1 MTFRRRG
8 LAVLALVAIAIWP
21 AAAHAQVNRGELR
34 LRVLDAVGQV
44 LAGAEGT
51 LASEAPALSRS
62 FVTDADGQATLADL
76 PFGVYRLSLG
86 RPGFVTRTQVVD
98 LHSAVPISLRVTL
111 DVGLTVTEEVTEPLV
126 DTRQTGVVFSINAP
140 ALQDALPAVPG
151 RRLLDLIDAQPGWLM
166 EANGVLHPRGS
177 EYQTLFVVDGL
188 PMDENRSPAFAP
200 EIEEGDVQAM
210 NVLTGNFPAEYG
222 RKLGGVVEV
231 TTAQDI
237 RRGWHGSADI
247 GGGSFA
253 TGSGAASATYG
264 WASRAITVSGSAA
277 RTGRYLD
284 PPVTGNFTNDGLF
297 GGISAAYDDRPTDR
311 DRLRVTWRHSSTS
324 FQVPNEQIQEA
335 AGQLQE
341 RTGTDDLVQGAWTRI
356 IGTRFVVNARGV
368 GTRLGATLSSN
379 AQSTPIIVS
388 QDRSL
393 TRGYGNVSLA
403 ADYGRHQVKFGGDIV
418 FAPVRE
424 ALSYLISDPSFF
436 DPETAPTFGFD
447 DHKHDREQSLFVQD
461 TIAAGAFTIS
471 AGLRWD
477 HYALV
482 VDDQAVSPRLG
493 VAWAAPNGSV
503 VVRAAYDRAFQ
514 TPAVENLLLAS
525 SPEVDAV
532 GNAVRLPVEP
542 SRGHYVEGGFTA
554 AIGPRARLDASA
566 YRRSFH
572 QFADDDVFL
581 NTGVTFPIAFNS
593 ASINGFDAKFTLLS
607 WQRLSGFASYSLLKG
622 VSQLPVV
629 GGLFLGEEAIA
640 QLEEEGKVP
649 ITQDQRHTVR
659 GHLRFN
665 VSSRLWTG
673 ATVRYGSGLPVE
685 LEGDVDREELEAQYG
700 AAVLDQVDFESGRV
714 KPNFVV
720 DLGAGLEVWRTD
732 RRRATLRVEIANLT
746 NRLNVINFAGIFS
759 GTALGAPRSATV
771 RLRFVF

>member
-1 MTFRRRG
+1 MIFGRRK
-8 LAVLALVAIAIWP
+8 LVLAAAIAVAIWP
-21 AAAHAQVNRGELR
+21 TAVRAQVNRGELR
-34 LRVLDAVGQV
+34 LRVLDPVGQ
-44 LAGAEGT
+44 LLIGAEGN
-51 LASEAPALSRS
+51 LASEAPALSRT

-76 PFGVYRLSLG
+76 PFGVYRLSV
-86 RPGFVTRTQVVD
+86 RMPGFVTRTQVVD
-98 LHSAVPISLRVTL
+98 LHSAAPITLQLTL
-111 DVGLTVTEEVTEPLV
+111 DVGLTVSEQVTGPLV
-126 DTRQTGVVFSINAP
+126 DTRQTGAIYSINAP
-140 ALQDALPAVPG
+140 AIEEALPAVPG
-151 RRLLDLIDAQPGWLM
+151 RRLLDLVDAQPGWLM

-200 EIEEGDVQAM
+200 EIQEGDVQAM

-247 GGGSFA
+247 GGGSFGSA
-253 TGSGAASATYG
+253 TGAASATYG
-264 WASRAITVSGSAA
+264 WDRRAITVSGSAA

-284 PPVTGNFTNDGLF
+284 PPVTDNFTNDGSF
-297 GGISAAYDDRPTDR
+297 GGVSAAYDDRPTDH
-311 DRLRVTWRHSSTS
+311 DRLRVTWRHSMTS

-341 RTGTDDLVQGAWTRI
+341 RTGTDDLLQGVWTRI
-356 IGTRFVVNARGV
+356 IGTRFVLNVRGV

-379 AQSTPIIVS
+379 DLSTPIIVS
-388 QDRSL
+388 QDRAL

-403 ADYGRHQVKFGGDIV
+403 ADYGRHQVKFGGDLV

-424 ALSYLISDPSFF
+424 QLAYVISDPSFF
-436 DPETAPTFGFD
+436 EPETAPTFQFSD
-447 DHKHDREQSLFVQD
+447 RQHDREQSLFVQD

-482 VDDQAVSPRLG
+482 VDDQAISPRLG
-493 VAWAAPNGSV
+493 VAWAAPNGSLV
-503 VVRAAYDRAFQ
+503 LRAAYDRAFQ

-525 SPEVDAV
+525 SPDVDAV

-542 SRGHYVEGGFTA
+542 SRGHYFEGGVTA
-554 AIGPRARLDASA
+554 AVGGRARIDASG
-566 YRRSFH
+566 YRRTFH

-581 NTGVTFPIAFNS
+581 NTGVTFPIAFDR
-593 ASINGFDAKFTLLS
+593 AAIDGFDAKFTLLP
-607 WQRLSGFASYSLLKG
+607 WRRFSGFASYSLLKG
-622 VSQLPVV
+622 TSRLPVT
-629 GGLFLGEEAIA
+629 GGLFLGEDAIA
-640 QLEEEGKVP
+640 ELEQEGEVP
-649 ITQDQRHTVR
+649 ITQDQRHTIR
-659 GHLRFN
+659 GHLRVE
-665 VSSRLWTG
+665 VSPRLWAG

-685 LEGDVDREELEAQYG
+685 LEGDVDLDELEEQYG

-714 KPNFVV
+714 KSNFAI
-720 DLGAGLEVWRTD
+720 DLGAGLQVWRTD
-732 RRRATLRVEIANLT
+732 RHRATLRVEVANLT

-759 GTALGAPRSATV
+759 GTAIGAPRSATV
-771 RLRFVF
+771 RLQFVF